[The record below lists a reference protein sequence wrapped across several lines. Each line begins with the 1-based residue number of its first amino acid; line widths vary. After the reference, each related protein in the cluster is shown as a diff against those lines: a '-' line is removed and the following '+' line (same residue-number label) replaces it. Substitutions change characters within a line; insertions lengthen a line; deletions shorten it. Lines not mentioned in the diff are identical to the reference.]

1 MISDRA
7 ATQYF
12 STATP
17 KRFLIG
23 WLKSRNSFN
32 LVVFIKFS
40 LSGYTEKILR
50 GKALGLTESQLPHEP
65 ASVEAA
71 EEASWTSGASR
82 PERFEQAVADD
93 ADGESVTVTFDSA
106 TRVFGLEEKNPE
118 ISGLW
123 LMRLMS
129 CPRQTKRG
137 TTIFIFGSR
146 IKDTDIGF

>member
-1 MISDRA
+1 M
-7 ATQYF
+7 
-12 STATP
+12 
-17 KRFLIG
+17 
-23 WLKSRNSFN
+23 KSRNSFN

-93 ADGESVTVTFDSA
+93 ADGESVAVTFDRT
-106 TRVFGLEEKNPE
+106 TRVFGLEE
-118 ISGLW
+118 
-123 LMRLMS
+123 
-129 CPRQTKRG
+129 
-137 TTIFIFGSR
+137 
-146 IKDTDIGF
+146 

>member
-1 MISDRA
+1 M
-7 ATQYF
+7 
-12 STATP
+12 
-17 KRFLIG
+17 
-23 WLKSRNSFN
+23 
-32 LVVFIKFS
+32 
-40 LSGYTEKILR
+40 
-50 GKALGLTESQLPHEP
+50 GLTKSQLPHEP

-71 EEASWTSGASR
+71 EKASWTSGASR

-93 ADGESVTVTFDSA
+93 ADGESVTVTFDRA
-106 TRVFGLEEKNPE
+106 TRVFGLEEKNPD

-129 CPRQTKRG
+129 CPRQTKSG

>member
-7 ATQYF
+7 PTKYF

-17 KRFLIG
+17 KGFLIG
-23 WLKSRNSFN
+23 WLKSRKSYN
-32 LVVFIKFS
+32 LVALIKFS
-40 LSGYTEKILR
+40 LSGYTEIFFE
-50 GKALGLTESQLPHEP
+50 GTVLGLTESQLPHEP

-71 EEASWTSGASR
+71 EKASWTSGASR

-129 CPRQTKRG
+129 CPRQTKSG